1 MFKTHKFKNC
11 NPLKMNELD
20 VISYSQTSTRTTVN
34 DWGKGPEG
42 YHGIYPYLFPYII
55 DSLQIYFMFH
65 FKI

>member
-34 DWGKGPEG
+34 D
-42 YHGIYPYLFPYII
+42 
-55 DSLQIYFMFH
+55 
-65 FKI
+65 